1 MQIIKDFEQGS
12 EDWFRLRNASI
23 GGSSITYI
31 LGKGKGRKDLLY
43 KLAAE
48 TLTGKKEDSYSNAN
62 MQRGIEYE
70 PAARDYYSIVT
81 GHEVE
86 QVALI
91 KSDIPGI
98 HVSPD
103 GLVGDDGAIEIK
115 TRLPHVFVAKKDT
128 GNIEIG
134 YIRQCQY
141 TLWVAERKWVDF
153 CDYCPEMDDCM
164 LITHLYRDE
173 AMIKEMRVETTL
185 FLKELADLVSR
196 MKKP

>member
-1 MQIIKDFEQGS
+1 MQIIKDCIQGD
-12 EDWFRLRNASI
+12 EEWFRLRNASI

-31 LGKGKGRKDLLY
+31 LGRGKGRKDLLY

-48 TLTGKKEDSYSNAN
+48 TLTGQKEDSYSNAN

-70 PAARDYYSIVT
+70 PMARDYYSIVT

-103 GLVGDDGAIEIK
+103 GLVDDDGAIEIK
-115 TRLPHVFVAKKDT
+115 TRLPHVFVEKKDS
-128 GNIEIG
+128 GKVEIG
-134 YIRQCQY
+134 YVRQCQY
-141 TLWVAERKWVDF
+141 TLWVAERKF
-153 CDYCPEMDDCM
+153 CDFINYCPEMADPM
-164 LITHLYRDE
+164 TIQRLERDE
-173 AMIKEMRVETTL
+173 AMIREMRIEVTL
-185 FLKELADLVSR
+185 FLKELSSLVKRIS
-196 MKKP
+196 